1 MRFLRVLA
9 PVLCVFVPLWAVET
23 QVWEHSGQAD
33 FEKGTLNK
41 LSLSSDGRLAAAP
54 VVREIHDPSV
64 SFLWA
69 VARDSKGNLYAG
81 GGGVGGS
88 TAKLI
93 AVDPAGKAK
102 TLAELDGM
110 VIQAIAIDKQ
120 DRVYAATS
128 PDGKV
133 YRVDAAG
140 KSEVFYDPKTK
151 YIWALAF
158 SSKGDLFVATGDEGE
173 IHRVTG
179 SSGSG
184 PGVGS
189 VFYKT
194 EEAHVRSLAIDARD
208 NVIAGTDPS
217 GLILRIS
224 PAGQGFVLY
233 EAAKREVTTVV
244 VAADGAIYAAAAGT
258 KAAATAPAPAA
269 APVRQVQTSQGTVT
283 VPVPTGGPG
292 RGGSAAPATGGGVP
306 IGVQGGSEIYRV
318 QPDGYA
324 RRIWT
329 HAQDVVYAL
338 AFDAQGKV
346 IAGTGNRGN
355 VYRIDSDSAYTRL
368 LNLAPTQVTGFA
380 AGPNGRLYA
389 VTGNI
394 GEIFSIGPER
404 EPSGTLE
411 SEVMDAGAFAYW
423 GRVTSEFTGQG
434 GVTFETRSG
443 NVSRAQKDW
452 SPWAKLSGDRVQSPA
467 ARFLQYRAMV
477 SGAAELD
484 DVTAAYEMKNVP
496 PVIEAVEATAANYKF
511 PAPVAPSAASPASLS
526 LPALG
531 RSTPTPSPSRAP
543 ADSGTSPALTFAK
556 GYIGARWLANDE
568 NGDTL
573 AFLIEIRGEN
583 ETGWK
588 PLRGNLRER
597 YYSWDSTAFPDGKY
611 RVRVT
616 ASDAPSNT
624 PAQTL
629 TASRESDPFLIDNT
643 PPEITA
649 LTGTAS
655 GANIEVRFHA
665 KDALNVLSKAEYSIN
680 GGEWTIVEPTTR
692 LTDSQEHD
700 YRLPIPRGAGEL
712 TIAVRVTDAYDNEA
726 VAKTVVK

>member
-1 MRFLRVLA
+1 
-9 PVLCVFVPLWAVET
+9 
-23 QVWEHSGQAD
+23 
-33 FEKGTLNK
+33 
-41 LSLSSDGRLAAAP
+41 
-54 VVREIHDPSV
+54 
-64 SFLWA
+64 
-69 VARDSKGNLYAG
+69 
-81 GGGVGGS
+81 
-88 TAKLI
+88 
-93 AVDPAGKAK
+93 
-102 TLAELDGM
+102 M

-140 KSEVFYDPKTK
+140 KSDVFYDPKTK

-158 SSKGDLFVATGDEGE
+158 SSQGDLFVATGDEGE
-173 IHRVTG
+173 IHRVTAN
-179 SSGSG
+179 
-184 PGVGS
+184 GVGS
-189 VFYKT
+189 VFYRT
-194 EEAHVRSLAIDARD
+194 EEAHVRSLAIDARG

-224 PAGQGFVLY
+224 PAGEGFVLY
-233 EAAKREVTTVV
+233 EAGKREITTVA
-244 VAADGAIYAAAAGT
+244 VAADGAIYAAGTGT
-258 KAAATAPAPAA
+258 KAPATAPAPAA
-269 APVRQVQTSQGTVT
+269 PARQVQTSQGTIT
-283 VPVPTGGPG
+283 VPIPTGGPG
-292 RGGSAAPATGGGVP
+292 RGGAAPAPATGGGAP
-306 IGVQGGSEIYRV
+306 IGVQGGSEIYLV

-355 VYRIDSDSAYTRL
+355 IYRLDSDESSTRL
-368 LNLAPTQVTGFA
+368 LNLPPAQVTGFS
-380 AGPNGRLYA
+380 AGSNGRLYA

-404 EPSGTLE
+404 EASGTLE
-411 SEVMDAGAFAYW
+411 SEVLDAGAFANW
-423 GRVTSEFTGQG
+423 GRVTALSTGQSG
-434 GVTFETRSG
+434 GQGSVSFETRSG

-452 SPWAKLSGDRVQSPA
+452 SPWAKLNSDRVQSPA
-467 ARFLQYRAMV
+467 ARFLQYRATV
-477 SGAAELD
+477 TGAAELY

-496 PVIEAVEATAANYKF
+496 PVIEAVEATPANYKF
-511 PAPVAPSAASPASLS
+511 PAPVPPSAASPANLT
-526 LPALG
+526 LPPLG
-531 RSTPTPSPSRAP
+531 RSTATPAPSRGS

-573 AFLIEIRGEN
+573 AFKIEIRGEN
-583 ETGWK
+583 ETTWK
-588 PLRGNLRER
+588 PLRENLRER

-629 TASRESDPFLIDNT
+629 TSSRESEPFLIDNT
-643 PPEITA
+643 PPEITGLA
-649 LTGTAS
+649 AFSSIAS
-655 GANIEVRFHA
+655 AGGVSARITEVRFHA
-665 KDALNVLSKAEYSIN
+665 KDALNVLSKAEYSVN
-680 GGEWTIVEPTTR
+680 GGEWKIVEPTTR

-700 YRLPIPRGAGEL
+700 YRFPINRGADET